1 MKIQRRL
8 SNNMIILQ
16 LLSSEA
22 ASLQKKRD
30 MVAAVRQHDYMATV
44 TAELHWDKR
53 TAAAVH
59 R

>member
-1 MKIQRRL
+1 MEIWRRL

-16 LLSSEA
+16 LLSSKA
-22 ASLQKKRD
+22 ASLQKRD

-44 TAELHWDKR
+44 TAVLHWDKR
-53 TAAAVH
+53 TAAAVY